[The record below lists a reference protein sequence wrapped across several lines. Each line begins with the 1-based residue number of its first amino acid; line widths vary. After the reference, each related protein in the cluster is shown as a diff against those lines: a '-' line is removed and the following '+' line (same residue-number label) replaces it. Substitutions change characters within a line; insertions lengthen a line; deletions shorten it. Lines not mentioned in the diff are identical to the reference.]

1 MALKNVVWSC
11 SFFHANLVI
20 VALPKLNWRNPM
32 LGVGASVP
40 NFELE
45 DESGNQHSSAGLRG
59 SRYVLYFYPKDDTP
73 GCTKEAC
80 GFRDNLPKFDS
91 LATKI
96 FGVSADD
103 VKAHRKFVAKFS
115 LTFPLLAD
123 TQRTLIESMG
133 VWVEKSMYG
142 KKYMGIARAT
152 FVVNAQGTIEK
163 VWEKVSPETHAEE
176 VRAYLAADAT
186 APAATKKL
194 PDAPAKAMLVANTTA
209 KKTPA
214 AKPAQAKKTAV
225 KKLAVKKPEAKKPG
239 PKKIVATKA
248 VAKRT
253 AVKKAVAKKP
263 ATTKKVAAKKPALKK
278 STAKAQTAKRKRF

>member
-1 MALKNVVWSC
+1 
-11 SFFHANLVI
+11 
-20 VALPKLNWRNPM
+20 M

-103 VKAHRKFVAKFS
+103 VKAHRKFVDKFS

-123 TQRTLIESMG
+123 TQRALIQGMG

-176 VRAYLAADAT
+176 VRAYLAGDAT
-186 APAATKKL
+186 APAASKKV
-194 PDAPAKAMLVANTTA
+194 PDAPANAALAAKTTS

-214 AKPAQAKKTAV
+214 GKPAQTKNAAA
-225 KKLAVKKPEAKKPG
+225 KKLAVKKPEAKKPA
-239 PKKIVATKA
+239 PKKVAL
-248 VAKRT
+248 
-253 AVKKAVAKKP
+253 KKP
-263 ATTKKVAAKKPALKK
+263 AAKKVLANR
-278 STAKAQTAKRKRF
+278 SKRR